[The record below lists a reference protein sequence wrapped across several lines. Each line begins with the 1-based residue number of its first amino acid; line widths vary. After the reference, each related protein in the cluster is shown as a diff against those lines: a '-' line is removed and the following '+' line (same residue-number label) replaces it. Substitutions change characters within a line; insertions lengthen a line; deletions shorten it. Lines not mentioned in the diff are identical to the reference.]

1 MFFNKNKKSDDKL
14 ESRNFRSAIE
24 NLNSNSYYYSSNGN
38 NENNF
43 FKNSKSKKRENN
55 IGKQND
61 KKIKDGNFNKKKND
75 VEDYDLSKKFIPPV
89 LTFPQPTIHNYKQPK
104 PLEINDSCFSCKMT
118 SIATTLGISSYL
130 FYQSYSI
137 RNSKELLKEIGPKK
151 VLFRSRFAG
160 AIGLG
165 NT

>member
-1 MFFNKNKKSDDKL
+1 
-14 ESRNFRSAIE
+14 
-24 NLNSNSYYYSSNGN
+24 
-38 NENNF
+38 
-43 FKNSKSKKRENN
+43 
-55 IGKQND
+55 
-61 KKIKDGNFNKKKND
+61 
-75 VEDYDLSKKFIPPV
+75 
-89 LTFPQPTIHNYKQPK
+89 
-104 PLEINDSCFSCKMT
+104 MT